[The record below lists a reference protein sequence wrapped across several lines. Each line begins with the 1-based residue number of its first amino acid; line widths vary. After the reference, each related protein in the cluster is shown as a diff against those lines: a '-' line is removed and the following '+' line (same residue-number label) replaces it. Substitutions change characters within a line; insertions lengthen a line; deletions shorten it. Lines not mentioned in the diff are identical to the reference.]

1 MTLTFSFDIDADIE
15 EFIDSPDD
23 EFNSFQ
29 VSKSKEGYYFEDEP
43 DVLSREELS
52 ETLYAL
58 LAYLDIEQE
67 NQHIL
72 EAGYASMDSDIRNAI
87 DERDCTIP
95 FSVWL
100 RTVIY
105 PILRR

>member
-1 MTLTFSFDIDADIE
+1 MTFTFSFDIDADIE
-15 EFIDSPDD
+15 EFINSSDD

-29 VSKSKEGYYFEDEP
+29 VSRSKEGYYFEGEP
-43 DVLSREELS
+43 NVLSREELS
-52 ETLYAL
+52 KTLYAL
-58 LAYLDIEQE
+58 LAYLDVEQE

-72 EAGYASMDSDIRNAI
+72 ETGYVSMDSDIRSAI
-87 DERDCTIP
+87 DGRDYTIP